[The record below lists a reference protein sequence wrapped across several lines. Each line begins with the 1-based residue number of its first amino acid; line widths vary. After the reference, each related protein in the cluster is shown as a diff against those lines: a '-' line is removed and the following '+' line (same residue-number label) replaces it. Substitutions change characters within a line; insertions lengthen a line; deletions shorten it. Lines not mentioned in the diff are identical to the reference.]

1 MSEKIHLKGT
11 VSYCVEI
18 NKEIEIKDISN
29 KEDIEN
35 ALSYEAWKMIK
46 DGDFSKVDVQFS
58 RII

>member
-18 NKEIEIKDISN
+18 NKEIEVKDISN
-29 KEDIEN
+29 KEEIEN
-35 ALSYEAWKMIK
+35 TLSYEAWKMIK
-46 DGDFSKVDVQFS
+46 DGDFSKVHVEFS

>member
-1 MSEKIHLKGT
+1 MSEKVHLKGT

-18 NKEIEIKDISN
+18 NKDIEVKDISN
-29 KEDIEN
+29 KEEIEN

-46 DGDFSKVDVQFS
+46 DGDFSKVDVEFS

>member
-1 MSEKIHLKGT
+1 MSEKVHLKGT

-18 NKEIEIKDISN
+18 NKEIEVKDISN
-29 KEDIEN
+29 KEEIEN

-46 DGDFSKVDVQFS
+46 DGDFSKVDVEFS

>member
-18 NKEIEIKDISN
+18 NKEIEIKDISD
-29 KEDIEN
+29 KEEIEN

-46 DGDFSKVDVQFS
+46 DGDFSKVDVEFS